1 MGMLNYNIFDLF
13 FLKKISY
20 DEFVKKII
28 SYYNESEDSILNELL
43 VSYDN
48 MCSEKIDYLV
58 YALFVLDDTI
68 ANFDINK
75 YLNVLNKLIISSWH
89 YKHEDI
95 VQLLEKISSFESLNY
110 LYQAVYLRLDYLS
123 WDDNYSFNKKCIYA
137 ISKIGK
143 QKSLPY
149 LKKISF
155 DDNKIL
161 RECAAEQMKIIKYD
175 IFQKNEVRAVYDK
188 ETIRV
193 YQAYNKL
200 IASEAVQ
207 LGTFGNNFKMDSCP
221 D

>member
-13 FLKKISY
+13 FHKKISY
-20 DEFVKKII
+20 DEFVLKII

-123 WDDNYSFNKKCIYA
+123 WDENYSF
-137 ISKIGK
+137 
-143 QKSLPY
+143 
-149 LKKISF
+149 
-155 DDNKIL
+155 
-161 RECAAEQMKIIKYD
+161 
-175 IFQKNEVRAVYDK
+175 
-188 ETIRV
+188 
-193 YQAYNKL
+193 
-200 IASEAVQ
+200 
-207 LGTFGNNFKMDSCP
+207 
-221 D
+221 